1 MKFIHLSDLHLGKRI
16 HGFSMLEDQKYIL
29 EQIIQIVKQE
39 QADGVLLA
47 GDLYDKPVPPI
58 EAVQEL
64 DRFLTGLASLG
75 ISVFAVSG
83 NHDSAERIAFGAR
96 LMQERDIYLSPA
108 YDGST
113 AKICVEDEY
122 GEVWIHLLPYVK
134 PAAVRHAYP
143 QEDIQTYQDAVQAA
157 VRHMEVDT
165 DKRNIL
171 VAHQFVTGA
180 WTCDS
185 EEISVGGV
193 DNVEASVFDEFDY
206 VALGHIHSPQKV
218 GRPQVRYC
226 GTPLKYSFS
235 EADQEKS
242 LTVVQIGEKGSV
254 QLHTIPLKPLRD
266 MRKIRGSYL
275 EVTARSFYQG
285 MKLDDYYQI
294 TLTDEEDIPDGLQRL
309 RTIYGNLMRLE
320 YDNQRTREDQ
330 EIDRA
335 EEIEKKSELEL
346 FEEFYQLQNNQ
357 PMSDQQRELARKLA
371 EEIREG
377 EERES

>member
-122 GEVWIHLLPYVK
+122 GEVWIHLLL
-134 PAAVRHAYP
+134 
-143 QEDIQTYQDAVQAA
+143 
-157 VRHMEVDT
+157 MLLS
-165 DKRNIL
+165 N
-171 VAHQFVTGA
+171 
-180 WTCDS
+180 
-185 EEISVGGV
+185 
-193 DNVEASVFDEFDY
+193 
-206 VALGHIHSPQKV
+206 
-218 GRPQVRYC
+218 
-226 GTPLKYSFS
+226 
-235 EADQEKS
+235 
-242 LTVVQIGEKGSV
+242 
-254 QLHTIPLKPLRD
+254 
-266 MRKIRGSYL
+266 
-275 EVTARSFYQG
+275 
-285 MKLDDYYQI
+285 
-294 TLTDEEDIPDGLQRL
+294 QRL
-309 RTIYGNLMRLE
+309 CAT
-320 YDNQRTREDQ
+320 RTRRRIFRLTRTQ
-330 EIDRA
+330 YR
-335 EEIEKKSELEL
+335 
-346 FEEFYQLQNNQ
+346 
-357 PMSDQQRELARKLA
+357 QQYGTWK
-371 EEIREG
+371 
-377 EERES
+377 

>member
-1 MKFIHLSDLHLGKRI
+1 MKFIHLSDLHLGKRV

-75 ISVFAVSG
+75 IAVFAVSG

-96 LMQERDIYLSPA
+96 LMQERGIYLSPA

-113 AKICVEDEY
+113 AKICVKDEY

-134 PAAVRHAYP
+134 PATVRHAYP
-143 QEDIQTYQDAVQAA
+143 QEDIQTYQNAVQAA

-185 EEISVGGV
+185 EEISVGGM
-193 DNVEASVFDEFDY
+193 DNVEASIFDEFDY
-206 VALGHIHSPQKV
+206 VALGHIHSPQSV

-242 LTVVQIGEKGSV
+242 LTVVQMGEKGSV
-254 QLHTIPLKPLRD
+254 QLRTIVLKPLRD

-275 EVTARSFYQG
+275 EVTARSFYQE
-285 MKLDDYYQI
+285 MNLDDYYQI

-357 PMSDQQRELARKLA
+357 TMSDQQRELARKLA

-377 EERES
+377 ERREP

>member
-1 MKFIHLSDLHLGKRI
+1 M
-16 HGFSMLEDQKYIL
+16 
-29 EQIIQIVKQE
+29 
-39 QADGVLLA
+39 
-47 GDLYDKPVPPI
+47 
-58 EAVQEL
+58 
-64 DRFLTGLASLG
+64 
-75 ISVFAVSG
+75 
-83 NHDSAERIAFGAR
+83 
-96 LMQERDIYLSPA
+96 
-108 YDGST
+108 
-113 AKICVEDEY
+113 
-122 GEVWIHLLPYVK
+122 
-134 PAAVRHAYP
+134 
-143 QEDIQTYQDAVQAA
+143 
-157 VRHMEVDT
+157 
-165 DKRNIL
+165 
-171 VAHQFVTGA
+171 TGA

-371 EEIREG
+371 EEIREDEG
-377 EERES
+377 REP